1 MQVTFYS
8 VPSLILC
15 GLPAA
20 ALREQQRQEQ
30 EKRRKELKD
39 FAQAQE
45 QQREQS
51 KEARLRAYYESQL
64 ARADADVRLAQ
75 LSLESTV
82 SSTVTSQF
90 EAELEKQKQKERH
103 QGRRLLA
110 MRQLHSAGLACAGLT
125 VKREPQEYGKA
136 TVCAIVPD
144 SSAER
149 AIKVGWQLFSVDGR
163 QVSDL
168 SQPEITRLLLGPMN
182 STVKIKFVDAPDIKE
197 VQRDSDMSPDDVHD
211 FRIFLVP
218 GARVRIEGD
227 SEGELI
233 GQDAIVT
240 ADALKDPAAPVKV
253 CKWDVA
259 SLHWLLL

>member
-1 MQVTFYS
+1 MQEF
-8 VPSLILC
+8 
-15 GLPAA
+15 AKA
-20 ALREQQRQEQ
+20 Q
-30 EKRRKELKD
+30 EK
-39 FAQAQE
+39 
-45 QQREQS
+45 QRDAS

-64 ARADADVRLAQ
+64 ARADADIRLAQ
-75 LSLESTV
+75 LSLASTV

-103 QGRRLLA
+103 QEQRLLA
-110 MRQLHSAGLACAGLT
+110 MRQLHCAGLASAGLT

-149 AIKVGWQLFSVDGR
+149 AIKVGWQLVSVDGR

-182 STVKIKFVDAPDIKE
+182 STVRIKFMDAPDIKE
-197 VQRDSDMSPDDVHD
+197 VQRDSDMSLDDVHD

-218 GARVRIEGD
+218 GAKVRIEGGA
-227 SEGELI
+227 EGELI

-240 ADALKDPAAPVKV
+240 EDALKDPAAPVKV
-253 CKWDVA
+253 CK
-259 SLHWLLL
+259 